1 MRCKMPKYWKQIEK
15 NIYKRKGSPYFWIQI
30 YVNGK
35 RHRESTKTN
44 KITEARR
51 ILKQREGLV
60 ASGKNPASSQLKFE
74 SMQDMIIKD
83 YKINKRKSLDRLEN
97 SINHLKQYFDGM
109 KADKISPADID
120 NYVDKRLEEGAMN
133 ATINREL
140 CAIRRM
146 GNLALEKEI
155 IRRFPKIKLLK
166 EVDKE
171 GKPNTRTGFFEHA
184 EFLDLRNALPDYLKP
199 VVTLAYES
207 GMRRNEILNLKWD
220 QIDLP
225 RGTITLELGMTKN
238 DEGRIIYLSPELRE
252 MLANLLEARAQQE
265 NKIPY
270 VFPNREGAGRI
281 VNMRKSWYRA
291 LEKVGLEGK
300 LFHDFRRTAVRN
312 MVRAGV
318 PESVAMRVSGHKDRS
333 VFERYNIVNEKDLK
347 DASKQMREY
356 LDRQHNDQ
364 IEEQD
369 LIEED
374 EIFRHSAHEPPS
386 IKKDEGES

>member
-1 MRCKMPKYWKQIEK
+1 ME
-15 NIYKRKGSPYFWIQI
+15 
-30 YVNGK
+30 
-35 RHRESTKTN
+35 
-44 KITEARR
+44 
-51 ILKQREGLV
+51 
-60 ASGKNPASSQLKFE
+60 
-74 SMQDMIIKD
+74 DMIIKD

-207 GMRRNEILNLKWD
+207 GMRRNEILSLKWD
-220 QIDLP
+220 QVDLP

>member
-1 MRCKMPKYWKQIEK
+1 M
-15 NIYKRKGSPYFWIQI
+15 
-30 YVNGK
+30 
-35 RHRESTKTN
+35 
-44 KITEARR
+44 
-51 ILKQREGLV
+51 
-60 ASGKNPASSQLKFE
+60 
-74 SMQDMIIKD
+74 
-83 YKINKRKSLDRLEN
+83 
-97 SINHLKQYFDGM
+97 
-109 KADKISPADID
+109 
-120 NYVDKRLEEGAMN
+120 
-133 ATINREL
+133 
-140 CAIRRM
+140 
-146 GNLALEKEI
+146 
-155 IRRFPKIKLLK
+155 
-166 EVDKE
+166 
-171 GKPNTRTGFFEHA
+171 
-184 EFLDLRNALPDYLKP
+184 
-199 VVTLAYES
+199 
-207 GMRRNEILNLKWD
+207 
-220 QIDLP
+220 
-225 RGTITLELGMTKN
+225 
-238 DEGRIIYLSPELRE
+238 LRE

-386 IKKDEGES
+386 IKKDEEESK

>member
-1 MRCKMPKYWKQIEK
+1 MAKYWKQIEK
-15 NIYKRKGSPYFWIQI
+15 NIYRRKGSPYFWIQI
-30 YVNGK
+30 FANGK

-74 SMQDMIIKD
+74 SMEDMIIKD

-166 EVDKE
+166 EVDKD

-347 DASKQMREY
+347 DASKQTREY

-386 IKKDEGES
+386 IKKDEEESK